1 LAVEQSPALRASA
14 AVLLARDGL
23 DDLELFMV
31 RRPAGAGA
39 FADVWVFP
47 GGSVQGDDAQVLPGE
62 SLSADAALAR
72 LSERGG
78 VPPGDGTA
86 ALALHRAAV
95 RELFEEAGV
104 LLARPGPDAALA
116 AALRAGIRGG
126 ATLGAA
132 LAEVGLAADLDA
144 LVYFSHWITPSD
156 RPRRFD
162 TRFFVAALPDGQAAD
177 HCGEE
182 TCDGAWVAPR
192 EALGR
197 YAAGDFPLVLPTRL
211 HLQRLTPYRRL
222 APLLADAAAK
232 PIRSVQPGRPA
243 EPDDGHWWREGE
255 PW

>member
-1 LAVEQSPALRASA
+1 VEKAHPPRPSA
-14 AVLLARDGL
+14 AVLLARDGAE
-23 DDLELFMV
+23 DLELFMV

-47 GGSVQGDDAQVLPGE
+47 GGSVQADDTQPLPGE
-62 SLSADAALAR
+62 GLSADAALAR

-78 VPPGDGTA
+78 VAPPDAAA

-104 LLARPGPDAALA
+104 LLARPGPDAARVA
-116 AALRAGIRGG
+116 SLREGVRRG
-126 ATLGAA
+126 
-132 LAEVGLAADLDA
+132 VGLASTLAEAELSADLGA

-162 TRFFVAALPDGQAAD
+162 TRFFVAALPDGQAAG

-211 HLQRLTPYRRL
+211 HLQRLTPYRGVAR
-222 APLLADAAAK
+222 LLADAAAK

-243 EPDDGHWWREGE
+243 EADDRRWWREGE